1 VKIGC
6 ISWSYKSEFSSGKW
20 NIRSWMI
27 HCRDALRLDGV
38 ELWNKHFES
47 TKPSYVKTLRAISD
61 QLGLPVYSVAAK
73 LELGTFSEQTLKA
86 AEDTFAE
93 WVGVAKALGCRTLRF
108 SLGGEGLRESP
119 NREKTYA
126 LLDKCMSVH
135 QNSLHDLKVG
145 IENQEPGFTESVSD
159 VKELRRRLGG
169 KMFLVLDNGSFRNKE
184 VTYDFTKRSLSD
196 TCLVHVKFYKLEEG
210 RGDAKIDYD
219 RYIRLLDSEGY
230 DGFLSIEFDSDETPS
245 VAVPRI
251 ADYLR
256 KELGRVSSGK

>member
-1 VKIGC
+1 M
-6 ISWSYKSEFSSGKW
+6 
-20 NIRSWMI
+20 N
-27 HCRDALRLDGV
+27 HCRDVLRLDGV

-47 TKPSYVKTLRAISD
+47 TKSSYVKTLRATSD
-61 QLGLPVYSVAAK
+61 QLGLPVYSVATK

-93 WVGVAKALGCRTLRF
+93 WIGVAKELGCRTLRF
-108 SLGGEGLRESP
+108 SLGGEGLREAP

-126 LLDKCMSVH
+126 LLDKCISVH
-135 QNSLHDLKVG
+135 QNSLYGLKVG

-184 VTYDFTKRSLSD
+184 VTYDFTKSSLSD
-196 TCLVHVKFYKLEEG
+196 ACLVHVKFYKLEEG

-245 VAVPRI
+245 LAVPRI